1 MRVTLY
7 RARVSPSSPGSQI
20 WTAASQMNLPTSV
33 YPFTSNRSGPKI
45 FLPSPAGCSPP
56 RFTDCKPHGRADVE
70 FFDIDGW
77 SGLVLVTL
85 TVPSQTLSIANLSS
99 PDD

>member
-56 RFTDCKPHGRADVE
+56 RFTDCKPYGRADVE
-70 FFDIDGW
+70 FFDIDG
-77 SGLVLVTL
+77 LVRPCPGHFDSAVADALHRELVVT
-85 TVPSQTLSIANLSS
+85 
-99 PDD
+99 